1 MSNAIQGRV
10 VAEIG
15 IGKLI
20 KTVVMKRYLPFT
32 LSALMLFSC
41 SDKYDDSDLWD
52 SVNSLE
58 ERVVQLE
65 ELCKE
70 MNTNISSLQTI
81 VTALQNRDCITSV
94 VPVMQ
99 NGEEIGYTITF
110 AQSAPITIY
119 HGADGE
125 KGETGATGRDGHT
138 PVIGVK
144 QDADGI
150 YYWTLD
156 GEWLTDGDRKMEV
169 QGADGANGKS
179 AYELAVEKGYGGT
192 LDEWLAS
199 LEGSNG
205 ASGNDGKSAYE
216 LAVEKGYSGTLD
228 EWLEG
233 LRGDTGP
240 DGASGIT
247 PQLKIENGYWN
258 VSYDNG
264 NTWTQLGKATGEDG
278 EPGGDSM
285 FQRVDYET
293 SDEYVIFTLNDGTS
307 ISVARYNGLSIAFA
321 EGASLTFMTGETKTI
336 HYTIQN
342 ADETGDVVVKA
353 EMLNDDGGYTLRT
366 IPTSR
371 TQGTIEIAADVPTVN
386 QVIVTVSD
394 GSRTILSAID
404 VDGAMQTVTVAT
416 PGTLAGLL
424 ADYDL
429 STITELTIVGNLNAQ
444 DLYTLDGL
452 SNLSVLDMEQVN
464 LEEIPDN
471 SLGFNYNKTLTV
483 VKLPRTLKRIGKNAF
498 YSTGLVEITI
508 PESVTEIG
516 VGAFER
522 CDNLKSFHGKYA
534 SEDGSALIQ
543 DGVLLAFAPADRFE
557 YAIPQ
562 GVTSIGEGVFYSN
575 SRLMKVIIPEGV
587 TTIGRRAFDSC
598 ISLTEIV
605 IPESVTEIGERAFE
619 RCSNLKAFHGKY
631 ASEDNRALIQD
642 GVLLAVAPAGLFEYA
657 IPQGVTSIGKGVFY
671 SNSRLMKVIIPEG
684 VTTIGGGAFGS
695 CISLTEI
702 VIPDGVTTIGNEV
715 FQGCSSLTEI
725 VIPKGVT
732 MIRDCT
738 FRGCES
744 LTDVT
749 IPEGVTTI
757 CNVAFEGCS
766 NLTKITIPEGVT
778 TIGGGVFSGCISLTE
793 IVIPDGVTTIGNNVF
808 RGCSNLTKITIPEGV
823 TTIYD
828 ELFYGCTSLT
838 KLYCKPETPPQ
849 VGGSLDL
856 PASCVLYVPKGRA
869 EAYRSAPGWSSM
881 AFAEIIEM
889 EF

>member
-247 PQLKIENGYWN
+247 PQLKIENGYW
-258 VSYDNG
+258 
-264 NTWTQLGKATGEDG
+264 
-278 EPGGDSM
+278 
-285 FQRVDYET
+285 
-293 SDEYVIFTLNDGTS
+293 
-307 ISVARYNGLSIAFA
+307 
-321 EGASLTFMTGETKTI
+321 
-336 HYTIQN
+336 
-342 ADETGDVVVKA
+342 
-353 EMLNDDGGYTLRT
+353 
-366 IPTSR
+366 
-371 TQGTIEIAADVPTVN
+371 
-386 QVIVTVSD
+386 
-394 GSRTILSAID
+394 
-404 VDGAMQTVTVAT
+404 
-416 PGTLAGLL
+416 
-424 ADYDL
+424 
-429 STITELTIVGNLNAQ
+429 
-444 DLYTLDGL
+444 
-452 SNLSVLDMEQVN
+452 
-464 LEEIPDN
+464 
-471 SLGFNYNKTLTV
+471 
-483 VKLPRTLKRIGKNAF
+483 
-498 YSTGLVEITI
+498 
-508 PESVTEIG
+508 
-516 VGAFER
+516 
-522 CDNLKSFHGKYA
+522 
-534 SEDGSALIQ
+534 
-543 DGVLLAFAPADRFE
+543 
-557 YAIPQ
+557 
-562 GVTSIGEGVFYSN
+562 
-575 SRLMKVIIPEGV
+575 KVIRII
-587 TTIGRRAFDSC
+587 TF
-598 ISLTEIV
+598 
-605 IPESVTEIGERAFE
+605 
-619 RCSNLKAFHGKY
+619 
-631 ASEDNRALIQD
+631 
-642 GVLLAVAPAGLFEYA
+642 
-657 IPQGVTSIGKGVFY
+657 SIH
-671 SNSRLMKVIIPEG
+671 
-684 VTTIGGGAFGS
+684 
-695 CISLTEI
+695 
-702 VIPDGVTTIGNEV
+702 
-715 FQGCSSLTEI
+715 
-725 VIPKGVT
+725 
-732 MIRDCT
+732 
-738 FRGCES
+738 
-744 LTDVT
+744 
-749 IPEGVTTI
+749 
-757 CNVAFEGCS
+757 
-766 NLTKITIPEGVT
+766 
-778 TIGGGVFSGCISLTE
+778 
-793 IVIPDGVTTIGNNVF
+793 
-808 RGCSNLTKITIPEGV
+808 
-823 TTIYD
+823 
-828 ELFYGCTSLT
+828 
-838 KLYCKPETPPQ
+838 
-849 VGGSLDL
+849 
-856 PASCVLYVPKGRA
+856 
-869 EAYRSAPGWSSM
+869 
-881 AFAEIIEM
+881 
-889 EF
+889 